1 MRKAA
6 LGLGTRTLG
15 EGQPCLVIAQVASAH
30 EGSAD
35 TALRMIEAAFKMG
48 ADAIAF
54 QVFRA
59 ESLLVRRHPQR
70 KDLEAVELTDKEWRR
85 VLEAAKASGL
95 AVLAEAFDQPSL
107 ERAAASGAHAVQVH
121 PGDLENPEL
130 IRAAAA
136 QRRPVFLCAG
146 GQPEPLVRE
155 ALELAGEEVAL
166 AHGSPGSPAAPEEMR
181 LGEIA
186 SAKERY
192 RVPVG
197 FLDSADGGSAFAL
210 VAPALAAAQ
219 GADFVE
225 KHFTLERSRKG
236 HDYAASLS
244 PEDFY
249 RMVEL
254 LRQAERA
261 RGDLVP
267 ASGAEAKRSLRG
279 VRRSIVA
286 GTLIARGEVL
296 AAPMLAFKRTDERF
310 EPGLP
315 PREAHRVIGRR
326 AARPIQAE
334 ETIRED
340 MLE

>member
-1 MRKAA
+1 MRKPTLT
-6 LGLGTRTLG
+6 LGPRTLG
-15 EGQPCLVIAQVASAH
+15 EGQPCLVIAFAGSAH

-59 ESLLVRRHPQR
+59 ESLLVRRHPLR
-70 KDLEAVELTDKEWRR
+70 KDLEALELSDKEWRR
-85 VLEAAKASGL
+85 VLEAARASGL
-95 AVLAEAFDQPSL
+95 AVVAEAFDRPSL
-107 ERAAASGAHAVQVH
+107 ERSAESGVHAVQVH
-121 PGDLENPEL
+121 AGDLENPEL
-130 IRAAAA
+130 VRSAAAL
-136 QRRPVFLCAG
+136 RRPVFLSAG
-146 GQPEPLVRE
+146 GLPEALLRE
-155 ALELAGEEVAL
+155 AFDLAGEEVAL
-166 AHGSPGSPAAPEEMR
+166 VHGPAGSPAPPEEMR
-181 LGEIA
+181 LREIA
-186 SAKERY
+186 AGKERY

-197 FLDSADGGSAFAL
+197 FLDTSDGGSAFAL
-210 VAPALAAAQ
+210 VVPALAAAQ

-225 KHFTLERSRKG
+225 KHFTLDRSRKG

-261 RGDLVP
+261 RGDLAP
-267 ASGAEAKRSLRG
+267 GAEGRRSLRAP
-279 VRRSIVA
+279 RRSIVA
-286 GTLIARGEVL
+286 GTLIGRGEVL
-296 AAPMLAFKRTDERF
+296 AAPMLAFKRTDERS
-310 EPGLP
+310 EPGFS